1 MPSTNK
7 IKSTNKMTKKS
18 FLFLI
23 VLLIIYSCNKKLKTT
38 IIEPEINSYSS
49 LWNELENYP
58 ERTGRSDDICFLTP
72 NLGWAINNKGTLYKT
87 EDGGDSWNLQLKK
100 DSSFFRCMVFTDSLN
115 GWLGTIGLEEKDL
128 YSKDSIVLYETN
140 DGGTNWKPTNI
151 SGEYPTGLCGLQK
164 VTDEMIV
171 GCGRV
176 RGPSYFIKTMNKGKT
191 WESIKLDDKSGA
203 LIAPYFFDE
212 ENGIMIGGTTKDKEN
227 SKALILSTK
236 DGGQTWNKLFESSQK
251 GEYCWKVVF
260 PTKEIGYISIQRNV
274 DDGKFHFLKTE
285 DGGKTWVEKEYVK
298 KHYFTQGIGFIN
310 NKIGWIG
317 GSSSYGTYETMDG
330 GENWTSVPEFGKGLN
345 KFQFF
350 GDTLGYATGKRIY
363 KIEIK

>member
-1 MPSTNK
+1 MTQ
-7 IKSTNKMTKKS
+7 KSLLI
-18 FLFLI
+18 LFG
-23 VLLIIYSCNKKLKTT
+23 LLIIYSCNKKLKTV
-38 IIEPEINSYSS
+38 IVEPEISSYSS
-49 LWNELENYP
+49 LWKELDNYP

-87 EDGGDSWNLQLKK
+87 KDGGDSWKLQFKK
-100 DSSFFRCMVFTDSLN
+100 DSSFFRCIVFTDSLN
-115 GWLGTIGLEEKDL
+115 GWLGTIGLAEKDL
-128 YSKDSIVLYETN
+128 YSNDSIVLYETN

-151 SGEYPTGLCGLQK
+151 LGAYPTGLCGLQK

-191 WESIKLDDKSGA
+191 WESIKLEEEAGA

-260 PTKEIGYISIQRNV
+260 PTKKIGYVSIQRNV
-274 DDGKFHFLKTE
+274 NDGKFHFLKTA
-285 DGGKTWVEKEYVK
+285 DGGKTWTEKEYVK

-310 NKIGWIG
+310 DKVGWIG
-317 GSSSYGTYETMDG
+317 GSSSYGTYETTNG
-330 GENWTSVPEFGKGLN
+330 GETWTSVPDFGKGLN

-363 KIEIK
+363 KIEIKDDKQ